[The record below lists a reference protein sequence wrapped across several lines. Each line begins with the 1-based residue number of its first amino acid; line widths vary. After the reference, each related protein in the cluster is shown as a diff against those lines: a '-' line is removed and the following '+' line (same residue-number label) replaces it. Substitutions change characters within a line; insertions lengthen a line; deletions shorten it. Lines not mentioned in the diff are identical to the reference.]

1 MQKVRAPK
9 GTKDILGEEIRIWHF
24 LEETVRETARC
35 FSYQEI
41 RTPVFEHTELFQR
54 SVGEATDIVQKEMY
68 TFLDKSGRSLTLRPE
83 GTAAVVRAYVEHGF
97 HVKKPRVKWYYLGP
111 MFRYERPQAGRMRQ
125 FHQFGFE
132 AIGFAGPGADLE
144 IILIAWFICQRLG
157 LPQLSLEINS
167 LGCPECKG
175 KYLEELIKFLQEHSQ
190 ELCAT
195 CRERAQRNPLR
206 VLDCKN
212 EGCQRVFSSPDF
224 PVIQNFLCEKCAE
237 HQQRVEEGLRKLQ
250 VPFQVNPRLVRG
262 LDYYTRTAFEVK
274 SGELGAQ
281 NAVMGG
287 GRYDGLADF
296 LGVKGVAGVGFAAG
310 MERLVLLLSD
320 KKSVFEEKG
329 PLVYLAPL
337 SPSAE
342 SQCLRLALKL
352 ADLHVPFYLG
362 EAERSLRAQ
371 LKEAQN
377 AGIRFVV
384 LLGEDEEQRGIFS
397 LKDLDRGIQEEY
409 SEEELLSFLERERR
423 KCCVHTPVES

>member
-1 MQKVRAPK
+1 
-9 GTKDILGEEIRIWHF
+9 
-24 LEETVRETARC
+24 
-35 FSYQEI
+35 
-41 RTPVFEHTELFQR
+41 
-54 SVGEATDIVQKEMY
+54 
-68 TFLDKSGRSLTLRPE
+68 
-83 GTAAVVRAYVEHGF
+83 
-97 HVKKPRVKWYYLGP
+97 
-111 MFRYERPQAGRMRQ
+111 
-125 FHQFGFE
+125 
-132 AIGFAGPGADLE
+132 
-144 IILIAWFICQRLG
+144 
-157 LPQLSLEINS
+157 
-167 LGCPECKG
+167 
-175 KYLEELIKFLQEHSQ
+175 
-190 ELCAT
+190 
-195 CRERAQRNPLR
+195 

-212 EGCQRVFSSPDF
+212 EGCQRVFSNPDF

-237 HQQRVEEGLRKLQ
+237 HQRRVEEGLRKLQ

-397 LKDLDRGIQEEY
+397 LKDLDRGIQEGY

>member
-175 KYLEELIKFLQEHSQ
+175 KYLDELIKFLQEHSQ
-190 ELCAT
+190 ELCVT

-212 EGCQRVFSSPDF
+212 EGCQRVFSNPDF

-237 HQQRVEEGLRKLQ
+237 HQRRVEEGLRKLQ

-397 LKDLDRGIQEEY
+397 LKDLDRGIQEGY

>member
-1 MQKVRAPK
+1 MQKIRAPK
-9 GTKDILGEEIRIWHF
+9 GTKDILDEEIHIWHF
-24 LEETVRETARC
+24 LEEKVREVARC
-35 FSYQEI
+35 FGYQEI
-41 RTPVFEHTELFQR
+41 RTPIFEYTELFQR

-97 HVKKPRVKWYYLGP
+97 HVRKPRVKWYYLGP

-144 IILIAWFICQRLG
+144 IMLIAWFICQRLG

-167 LGCPECKG
+167 LGCPDCKG
-175 KYLEELIKFLQEHSQ
+175 KYLDELVGFLRSHSQ
-190 ELCAT
+190 KLCAT
-195 CRERAQRNPLR
+195 CRERIERNPLR

-212 EGCQRVFSSPDF
+212 ESCQEVFSVPDF

-237 HQQRVEEGLRKLQ
+237 HQRRVEEGLSKLG

-296 LGVKGVAGVGFAAG
+296 LGVQGVAGVGFAAG
-310 MERLVLLLSD
+310 MERLVLLLSE
-320 KKSVFEEKG
+320 KKDSFGKEK

-337 SPSAE
+337 SPSTE
-342 SQCLRLALKL
+342 PGCLQLALKL
-352 ADLHVPFYLG
+352 ANLNIPFYFG
-362 EAERSLRAQ
+362 EAERSLRAR
-371 LKEAQN
+371 LKEAQS
-377 AGIRFVV
+377 AGIRFV
-384 LLGEDEEQRGIFS
+384 LLWGEDEEQSGIFS
-397 LKDLDRGIQEEY
+397 LKDLDRGIQKEY

-423 KCCVHTPVES
+423 KCCAHTPVES